1 MGDLSRSQQLRANER
16 IKHITIVLTA
26 LGNASII
33 GVIAKLQLKGEFHLA
48 DAFWMFGS
56 LWLIWLASMTLTL
69 LRSEEEI

>member
-16 IKHITIVLTA
+16 IKHVTTVLTA

-48 DAFWMFGS
+48 DAF
-56 LWLIWLASMTLTL
+56 
-69 LRSEEEI
+69 